1 MVSICRISTRVGIWG
16 DCFYNQNRFSVSR
29 PVSYKTGGVP
39 ISKLRSLPQQLIMNK
54 ATQQVLMMS
63 LSVEDLK
70 KACKNTKA
78 PLISEIR
85 SIHRGLEKPPDDVTV
100 TLASLK
106 RRSVPELAELL
117 VDFRKRQMRQLNE
130 GHEEMAPQLTGRT
143 CC

>member
-1 MVSICRISTRVGIWG
+1 VGIWG

-117 VDFRKRQMRQLNE
+117 VDFRK
-130 GHEEMAPQLTGRT
+130 
-143 CC
+143 